1 MSIHRLVLAVVLL
14 ASLSVR
20 AADDFKTV
28 LKSATSAKEALPL
41 AEKYVKENP
50 KAADIDM
57 AQVMLGR
64 LYGMNG
70 QPEKGIAL
78 LEKSYESMEKG
89 AKGDLRNA
97 VGAVHG
103 LVTAYLANG
112 EKKKAEAIIKRLRD
126 DFKDHSEMSQAAPT
140 IDGLAGQLNKPGKGD
155 VLEISFTDTNDKKV
169 DLAALKGKVVLV
181 DFWATWCGPCV
192 AELPNVLKAYESY
205 HDKGFEVIGISLD
218 KDKQKLT
225 DFVKEKKMA
234 WPQYF
239 DGKGWENELS
249 RKYGIQSIPATFLI
263 GKDGKVA
270 ASDLRGE
277 ALEAKVAEL
286 LK

>member
-1 MSIHRLVLAVVLL
+1 MSIHRLVLAVILL
-14 ASLSVR
+14 ASLPAL
-20 AADDFKTV
+20 AADDFKTA
-28 LKSATSAKEALPL
+28 LQSAKSAKEALPL
-41 AEKYVKENP
+41 AEKYVKDNP
-50 KAADIDM
+50 EAADIGM
-57 AQVMLGR
+57 AKIMLGR
-64 LYGMNG
+64 LYAMNG
-70 QPEKGIAL
+70 DSSKAEGL
-78 LEKSYESMEKG
+78 LEKVYDSMEKG

-103 LVTAYLANG
+103 LVTAYLASG
-112 EKKKAEAIIKRLRD
+112 DKKKAEAIIKRLQD
-126 DFKDHSEMSQAAPT
+126 DFKDHAEMTQAKST
-140 IDGLAGQLNKPGKGD
+140 IDGLAGELNKPNKGD
-155 VLEISFTDTNDKKV
+155 VMEISFTDTNDHKV

-192 AELPNVLKAYESY
+192 AELPNVLKAYETY

-218 KDKQKLT
+218 KEKEKLAA
-225 DFVKEKKMA
+225 FVKEKKMA

-239 DGKGWENELS
+239 DGKGWENEIS

-270 ASDLRGE
+270 ATNLRGD
-277 ALEAKVAEL
+277 ALETKLAEL

>member
-1 MSIHRLVLAVVLL
+1 MSIHRLVLAVILL
-14 ASLSVR
+14 ASLPAL
-20 AADDFKTV
+20 AADDFKTA
-28 LKSATSAKEALPL
+28 LQSAKSAKEALPL
-41 AEKYVKENP
+41 AEKYVKDNP
-50 KAADIDM
+50 EAADIGM
-57 AQVMLGR
+57 AKIMLGR
-64 LYGMNG
+64 LYAMNG
-70 QPEKGIAL
+70 DSSKAEGL
-78 LEKSYESMEKG
+78 LEKVYDSMEKG

-103 LVTAYLANG
+103 LVTAYLASG
-112 EKKKAEAIIKRLRD
+112 DKKKAEAIIKRLQD
-126 DFKDHSEMSQAAPT
+126 DFKDHAEMTQAKST
-140 IDGLAGQLNKPGKGD
+140 IDGLAGELNKPNKGD
-155 VLEISFTDTNDKKV
+155 VMEISFTDTNDHKV

-192 AELPNVLKAYESY
+192 AELPNVLKAYETY

-218 KDKQKLT
+218 KEKEKLAA
-225 DFVKEKKMA
+225 FVKEKKMA

-239 DGKGWENELS
+239 DGKGWENVIS

-270 ASDLRGE
+270 ATNLRGD
-277 ALEAKVAEL
+277 ALETKLAEL